1 MFLRFSPDT
10 SRSRKHEIC
19 DRIRNRARDR
29 RPIAEAM
36 EVKLE
41 RAEATLMDAFSQAI
55 KDFRGDSEIRT
66 QLVAAIRF
74 QISR

>member
-1 MFLRFSPDT
+1 MFLRFNSDN

-29 RPIAEAM
+29 RPIADAL

-41 RAEATLMDAFSQAI
+41 QAEATLADVFTQAV
-55 KDFRGDSEIRT
+55 KDFRGDSEIRQ

-74 QISR
+74 QIS